1 MSPPHRRV
9 AALSFG
15 ARCFFATCANPLHA
29 KPYESGERDLW
40 RCRNRPFRCT
50 ARRVWTRHTTAAA
63 ACNLLRINEVF
74 SSPLSTGTS
83 HNILWLEIRK
93 DLRLDESE
101 WPEHIAFHVAA
112 ATGPELTRPV
122 LFRVGREKMRMA
134 ISLERAVRQTVSR
147 VFTIWWRNS
156 AGTGGN
162 ILLTLYLVLAATIQH
177 NIQFVHPR

>member
-1 MSPPHRRV
+1 MGPPHPRV
-9 AALSFG
+9 AGLSLG

-29 KPYESGERDLW
+29 KPCESGEAGPAR
-40 RCRNRPFRCT
+40 RRNRHFRCAT
-50 ARRVWTRHTTAAA
+50 RRLWTRGATAAA

-122 LFRVGREKMRMA
+122 LFRVGRENAHGDQPRA
-134 ISLERAVRQTVSR
+134 AVRQTVSR